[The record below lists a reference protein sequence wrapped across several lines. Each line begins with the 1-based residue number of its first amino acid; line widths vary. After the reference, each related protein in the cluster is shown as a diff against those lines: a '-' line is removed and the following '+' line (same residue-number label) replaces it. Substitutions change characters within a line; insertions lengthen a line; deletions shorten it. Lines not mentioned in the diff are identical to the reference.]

1 MNRGIRNNNP
11 LNIRRGTSRWV
22 GRRAQVTDTEF
33 EEFTSMAFGYR
44 AAWKLMDTYRL
55 RLRQAGKSY
64 TLENIIHRWAPPED
78 ENDTTAYIRTV
89 IRLLDYKVGGKEP
102 LPSPTCRLGRKVFTR
117 ILMAMTCVECGI
129 RPDEVDKASI
139 EQGWR
144 LAFRKSLPETLATGN
159 TKSVKC

>member
-1 MNRGIRNNNP
+1 MTRGQRNNTP

-22 GRRAQVTDTEF
+22 GRREIVTDKEF

-78 ENDTTAYIRTV
+78 GNDTREYLRTV
-89 IRLLDYKVGGKEP
+89 IRLLDYKVGVCQNTDGLCHSER
-102 LPSPTCRLGRKVFTR
+102 S
-117 ILMAMTCVECGI
+117 E
-129 RPDEVDKASI
+129 ESVDVSRNIKHTLSDS
-139 EQGWR
+139 
-144 LAFRKSLPETLATGN
+144 SLRSE
-159 TKSVKC
+159 